1 MGWGY
6 QTLVFDSLQPLRGW
20 GSMQKPELRAA
31 WSSGTLLDARVGTA
45 LVHAFLLVLG
55 VIIRGIVHV

>member
-6 QTLVFDSLQPLRGW
+6 QILVFDSLQPLRGW
-20 GSMQKPELRAA
+20 GSMQKPEPRA

-55 VIIRGIVHV
+55 VILDGVVHV